1 MEDGYQSIVAWIHLF
16 SSRNTPE
23 SVWFQQTDYPF
34 QIARIVKQKRV
45 WDKNSNLKI
54 ILYVID
60 TIFAAE
66 LMNNNLIKAEID
78 LHDILYGKS
87 TNFLV
92 K

>member
-1 MEDGYQSIVAWIHLF
+1 MK
-16 SSRNTPE
+16 
-23 SVWFQQTDYPF
+23 
-34 QIARIVKQKRV
+34 IA
-45 WDKNSNLKI
+45 NLKI
-54 ILYVID
+54 IFHGID

>member
-1 MEDGYQSIVAWIHLF
+1 MK
-16 SSRNTPE
+16 
-23 SVWFQQTDYPF
+23 
-34 QIARIVKQKRV
+34 IA
-45 WDKNSNLKI
+45 NLKI
-54 ILYVID
+54 IFSDID

-66 LMNNNLIKAEID
+66 IMNKLIKAEID